1 MVLSGFLGIGCHSGV
16 FVRGGFFN
24 AKIISQGS
32 VVRGQGSGR
41 KFEEKSKIKIVGLAS
56 PMESLRTNRRM

>member
-32 VVRGQGSGR
+32 VVRGQGAEGNEFRLIRAQVTRAQVVLGGELYS
-41 KFEEKSKIKIVGLAS
+41 
-56 PMESLRTNRRM
+56 